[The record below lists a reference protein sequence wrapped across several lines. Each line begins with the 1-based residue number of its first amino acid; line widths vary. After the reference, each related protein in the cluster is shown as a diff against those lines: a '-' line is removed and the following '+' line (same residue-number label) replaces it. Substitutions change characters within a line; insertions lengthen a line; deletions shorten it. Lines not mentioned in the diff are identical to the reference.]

1 MTETKLRFKDIFLSV
16 GKTVRIT
23 EISFM
28 AINVVRLINE
38 TVSIQTFSG
47 LSQTITK
54 VVTFLV
60 DAILGLV
67 IRTRITFDSGVVV
80 SLDLNSAII
89 DNIVLYS
96 AINDNINK
104 ESAIVDLSQFDSSV
118 KEVMEFESVLK

>member
-1 MTETKLRFKDIFLSV
+1 MTR
-16 GKTVRIT
+16 
-23 EISFM
+23 
-28 AINVVRLINE
+28 AINE
-38 TVSIQTFSG
+38 TITIQAFSRAT
-47 LSQTITK
+47 QKFTK
-54 VVTFLV
+54 AITFLV

-67 IRTRITFDSGVVV
+67 IRTRITFDSGIIE

-96 AINDNINK
+96 AINDSINK